1 MPKYSIITQPRT
13 NPNWIEK
20 LRIFQTTIF
29 NRLNIDVSNIFEAT
43 DEDVSQ
49 ILEIAKEIEIKII
62 LNKK

>member
-1 MPKYSIITQPRT
+1 MPKYSIIIQPRT